1 MSFFSKV
8 TKYFES
14 KIVFNTY
21 ALIILLFLLLFDGVR
36 SNPIFSGI
44 QSINVIFCLYFIS
57 KRPGLN
63 LVTSFYGFT
72 LILLCLLPIAEFK
85 MGIIYWEGKKIS
97 DLTYIKTSI
106 LVLISILS
114 FRLGYILNLNPF
126 KIKSK
131 GLLKFITSPKFTI
144 KNFFTKTILLLI
156 FPCIYLL
163 SAYNFDIIAMQFR
176 SGGES
181 IESVFLFE
189 WFFVKPLIFN
199 ICFFYLLFN
208 NLNRNNNILLSLF
221 FVSIIIF
228 FVNPLGVA
236 RFLAFSLYIPL
247 IYLNGKF
254 KLTNSYL
261 FLNFVFFGL
270 ILIFP
275 ILDIFRWFA
284 VGDYLNLAANFNLE
298 YYFAGHFDAFQNFC
312 RIIDLNIHTYGQQFL
327 GAFLFFIPR
336 SIWPN
341 KPVGTGFLLA
351 DKAGLSFNNISMPYI
366 AELYLD
372 FTFIGMIIG
381 VVLLGIF
388 YRIIDDWIHKIS
400 NLYSL
405 KNSIKL
411 IAFAEFCCLQ
421 FYLLRGNFLGAF
433 AFSSTVILT
442 IFLVYILYSIINI
455 KK

>member
-1 MSFFSKV
+1 MPSFKKV
-8 TKYFES
+8 LNFFES
-14 KIVFNTY
+14 KIVFNSY
-21 ALIILLFLLLFDGVR
+21 VLLLLFYLLIFEGTR
-36 SNPIFSGI
+36 TNPFFLGL
-44 QSINVIFCLYFIS
+44 QTINVFLCLYFIS
-57 KRPGLN
+57 KKPGLN

-97 DLTYIKTSI
+97 DITYIKTSL

-114 FRLGYILNLNPF
+114 FKFGYSVRFRSKRLNT
-126 KIKSK
+126 KIFSYSEISK
-131 GLLKFITSPKFTI
+131 TFTFR
-144 KNFFTKTILLLI
+144 NFFPKTILLLI
-156 FPCIYLL
+156 IPCIYLL
-163 SAYNFDIIAMQFR
+163 SAYNYDIIAMQIR

-189 WFFVKPLIFN
+189 WFLVKPLIFN
-199 ICFFYLLFN
+199 LCFFYLLHN
-208 NLNRNNNILLSLF
+208 NLNSRKNILIGLLF
-221 FVSIIIF
+221 IIIIIF

-247 IYLNGKF
+247 IYLNSKF
-254 KLTNSYL
+254 RLSNSYL

-270 ILIFP
+270 IFIFP

-312 RIIDLNIHTYGQQFL
+312 RVIDLNIVTYGEQFL
-327 GAFLFFIPR
+327 GAIFFFIPR
-336 SIWPN
+336 SVWPS
-341 KPVGTGFLLA
+341 KSVGTGFLLA
-351 DKAGLSFNNISMPYI
+351 DKAGLSFNNISMPFV

-372 FTFIGMIIG
+372 FTFVGMIIG
-381 VVLLGIF
+381 IILLGII
-388 YRIIDDWIHKIS
+388 YRKIDDRIDKIT
-400 NLYSL
+400 NTYSF
-405 KNSIKL
+405 KNTIKL
-411 IAFAEFCCLQ
+411 IAFSEFCCLQ

-433 AFSSTVILT
+433 AFSSTVLFTLFIIY
-442 IFLVYILYSIINI
+442 IFYSIINL

>member
-1 MSFFSKV
+1 MIKNVINSFHSKLLFNI
-8 TKYFES
+8 Y
-14 KIVFNTY
+14 VF
-21 ALIILLFLLLFDGVR
+21 IILLYLLIMDGTR
-36 SNPIFSGI
+36 SNFLFFGI
-44 QSINVIFCLYFIS
+44 QILNILLCLYFIS
-57 KRPGLN
+57 KRPGFN
-63 LVTSFYGFT
+63 LLTSFFGFT
-72 LILLCLLPIAEFK
+72 LILLGLLPLAEYK
-85 MGIIYWEGKKIS
+85 LGIIYWDGKKVS
-97 DLTYIKTSI
+97 DLTYIKVSI

-114 FRLGYILNLNPF
+114 FKLGYSLRFYQRKKNIVSS
-126 KIKSK
+126 SK
-131 GLLKFITSPKFTI
+131 LDLPEIHAI
-144 KNFFTKTILLLI
+144 RFFPQKTIILLI
-156 FPCIYLL
+156 SPCIYILY
-163 SAYNFDIIAMQFR
+163 AYNYDIIAMQFR

-208 NLNRNNNILLSLF
+208 NLNRNNNILLNF
-221 FVSIIIF
+221 FFASIIIF

-254 KLTNSYL
+254 KLTNSYF

-270 ILIFP
+270 ILVFP

-351 DKAGLSFNNISMPYI
+351 DKAGLSFNNISMPFI

-372 FTFIGMIIG
+372 FALIGMIIG
-381 VVLLGIF
+381 VVLLGII
-388 YRIIDDWIHKIS
+388 YRIIDDWIGKIS

-405 KNSIKL
+405 KNCIKL

-442 IFLVYILYSIINI
+442 IFLIYILYSIINI
-455 KK
+455 KR